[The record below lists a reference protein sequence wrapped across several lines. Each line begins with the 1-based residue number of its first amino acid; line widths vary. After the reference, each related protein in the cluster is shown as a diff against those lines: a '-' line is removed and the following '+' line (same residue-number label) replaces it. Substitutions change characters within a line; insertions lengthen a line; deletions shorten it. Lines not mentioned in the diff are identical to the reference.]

1 MVMEC
6 NELPYIKG
14 ANDGEAMVERTI
26 IIPFTVTFT
35 DDLIKLASNPAKYKP
50 KDKKYMTST
59 FKKQHGPA
67 LFKYLCSQGFSDV
80 IVTDESKEL
89 GFKYLCSKD
98 ELTAWFDSYFERDD
112 REMVSVKDIFNQLK
126 RTSFYTEMDKK
137 EKRLFTYNSL
147 VTNLQKSL
155 ALNKYLLDAGAYH
168 HGKRV
173 KGYTIKGWK
182 SRPDMMDDGW

>member
-1 MVMEC
+1 MAVIATAQAISTPDGSPVYPQSYHF
-6 NELPYIKG
+6 NEDPSS
-14 ANDGEAMVERTI
+14 V
-26 IIPFTVTFT
+26 P
-35 DDLIKLASNPAKYKP
+35 NPLSG
-50 KDKKYMTST
+50 KKYMTST